1 MTNGL
6 CSTGVFDYG
15 HGGAG
20 VFAFRWASGGLLFC
34 LVHVYGFVAV
44 VVVIIFVMFYCCFI
58 YNQAGSSFGDL
69 QL

>member
-20 VFAFRWASGGLLFC
+20 EVAFRWALYGLLFC
-34 LVHVYGFVAV
+34 LIHGFGFVAV
-44 VVVIIFVMFYCCFI
+44 VVVIIFVMLLLLLY
-58 YNQAGSSFGDL
+58 L
-69 QL
+69 